1 VRVAEELHPLDAERA
16 RRVSL
21 LLLADPG
28 EPLGGHRAIARALVP
43 VGDDHV
49 GDLATLLDHLRDGA
63 ASAELRVVGVRRH
76 DHDTLDLV
84 AQSSLLS
91 FLNGWIGATR
101 AVLRPPTVQRVLAV
115 PATTE
120 PRAPFSG
127 HPRSNAC
134 SRSPLQPPVLRIP
147 IPRAPRDRL

>member
-1 VRVAEELHPLDAERA
+1 MVAGERIDAVERDPPGDPVVAVGGSEEVRAVWVLADDEIGAPLADHPRDVAPQVARVLDLAVRVAEELHPLDAERA

-91 FLNGWIGATR
+91 F
-101 AVLRPPTVQRVLAV
+101 
-115 PATTE
+115 
-120 PRAPFSG
+120 
-127 HPRSNAC
+127 
-134 SRSPLQPPVLRIP
+134 
-147 IPRAPRDRL
+147 